1 MKALSTIALVLTA
14 VPVLTAAP
22 EQSEMVA
29 ENNIPT
35 QVLACDL
42 NTQMSSDF
50 VDYESDDNLFDGSCE
65 EDAQIECKA
74 LAAND
79 SETGKGLQI
88 LGAIIALIGTIIS

>member
-35 QVLACDL
+35 QVHACDL

-50 VDYESDDNLFDGSCE
+50 VDYESDDNLFDGSRE

-79 SETGKGLQI
+79 SETGK
-88 LGAIIALIGTIIS
+88 IIIIIGTVIGLIGTIMS

>member
-14 VPVLTAAP
+14 VPVLVAAP

-50 VDYESDDNLFDGSCE
+50 VDYESDDNLFDGSRE

-79 SETGKGLQI
+79 SETGK
-88 LGAIIALIGTIIS
+88 IIIIIGTVIGLIGTIMS